1 MNVRQFRQLH
11 QTVAPFVILPL
22 SITILTGV
30 TYRLAKSWFGLSRD
44 QVHWLMVL
52 HEGEYLGQFWEPVYV
67 LLNGMGALWMLV
79 TGSVMVWQNFSRWR
93 RQLGSQ
99 VNHQANQQANHQT
112 GKLQANSP
120 EEDL

>member
-44 QVHWLMVL
+44 QVHWLMTL
-52 HEGEYLGQFWEPVYV
+52 HEGEYLGQFGEPIYV
-67 LLNGMGALWMLV
+67 LLNGLGALWMLV
-79 TGSVMVWQNFSRWR
+79 TGSVMVWQNVSRWR
-93 RQLGSQ
+93 QRINSAKRQTNPPDGDASD
-99 VNHQANQQANHQT
+99 A
-112 GKLQANSP
+112 
-120 EEDL
+120 